1 MALVF
6 VFVPI
11 GALLALLGV
20 LFERGRVAPT
30 VWYGGR
36 PLRSQR
42 HRRAGLLAN
51 RRVGRSLVVG
61 GAVVIVA
68 AAAAWLSGA
77 TIDDEFVALS
87 LVAAVVGTCVVAL
100 VRAIRT
106 IRSSA

>member
-30 VWYGGR
+30 VWFGGR
-36 PLRSQR
+36 SPRSQR
-42 HRRAGLLAN
+42 ARRAGLLAN
-51 RRVGRSLVVG
+51 RKAGRSLLVG
-61 GAVVIVA
+61 GGVVVVA

-77 TIDDEFVALS
+77 TLDDEFVALS
-87 LVAAVVGTCVVAL
+87 LMAAVVATCVVAL

-106 IRSSA
+106 IRSST